1 MSPKSRG
8 RPQGRGKQRKRGGG
22 GSLSEADKLIREG
35 EALTEETLRVVAEE
49 TASGWLGAYWANREP
64 APHPEDELI
73 RDVIARA
80 RLKRTPGALAAIAAL
95 RLVCPERNRE
105 SLDAAAADLAGIE
118 PAAFTVVPLG
128 AATGAWTAE
137 DPWGSRQVLFVEY
150 GGYSPHVM
158 LADVTHLGGGSD
170 VEVLALADA
179 GLADRWEQAMGEEE
193 FPMPLRSLPVEEALG
208 QLAAVLAISD
218 EAPDRVEAPD
228 YWPLRALA
236 HSRCVGAPPIEW
248 VAPTLTDHRVAEI
261 VDEFQAAFG
270 PVQDVAEAMVGLLVE
285 YGEDNL
291 RHGLL
296 AWTPDDVGVFLL
308 EWLPDTVEMD
318 LAAQA
323 VALQVTKAW
332 VRFALGKRN
341 LDPKWVDF
349 ACAIPDELAEEF
361 ARACAEASPH

>member
-8 RPQGRGKQRKRGGG
+8 RPAGRGKQKKRGAG

-35 EALTEETLRVVAEE
+35 EALTEETLRVAAEE

-64 APHPEDELI
+64 QPHPEDELI

-80 RLKRTPGALAAIAAL
+80 RVKRTPGALAAIAAL
-95 RLVCPERNRE
+95 RLVCPVRNRE
-105 SLDAAAADLAGIE
+105 ALDEAAADLAGIE

-150 GGYSPHVM
+150 GGYSPHALV
-158 LADVTHLGGGSD
+158 ADVTHMGGGSD
-170 VEVLALADA
+170 VEVLALSDV
-179 GLADRWEQAMGEEE
+179 GLADRWDQAMGEEE
-193 FPMPLRSLPVEEALG
+193 FPLALSPLPVAEALG
-208 QLAAVLAISD
+208 QLAALLAISD

-236 HSRCVGAPPIEW
+236 HSRCVGVEPIEW
-248 VAPTLTDHRVAEI
+248 TAPSLPEHRVAELI
-261 VDEFQAAFG
+261 DEYQAAFG
-270 PVQDVAEAMVGLLVE
+270 PVVDVAEAMVGLLVE

-318 LAAQA
+318 SAAQA
-323 VALQVTKAW
+323 TALRVTKSW
-332 VRFALGKRN
+332 VRFCLGKRG
-341 LDPKWVDF
+341 LDQKWVDF
-349 ACAIPDELAEEF
+349 ACSIADEVAGEF
-361 ARACAEASPH
+361 ARACAEASRG